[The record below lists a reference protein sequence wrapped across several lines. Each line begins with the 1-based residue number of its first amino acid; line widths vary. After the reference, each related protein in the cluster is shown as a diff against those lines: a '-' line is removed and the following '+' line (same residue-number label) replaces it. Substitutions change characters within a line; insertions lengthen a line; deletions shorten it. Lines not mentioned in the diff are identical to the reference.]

1 MNQTDKQTSNKF
13 AEDERSLLPEIAKDL
28 ASIEEEGFGRVV
40 IEIKN
45 GKIINWWKV
54 VSRTRRGFLRKMK
67 DVAGGLTS

>member
-1 MNQTDKQTSNKF
+1 MNQINKQTSNKS
-13 AEDERSLLPEIAKDL
+13 AEDERALLPEIAKDL

-54 VSRTRRGFLRKMK
+54 ASRTRRGFLRKMR
-67 DVAGGLTS
+67 DTLGNLTL